1 MVRSEQWWR
10 SLPADLSSQGGRR
23 GSVVIHVSAVLNGQQ
38 LFQERGRLA
47 RSTLSHQPI
56 APQHPLSKKT
66 GDHHFP
72 RTLVRQMDDFF

>member
-1 MVRSEQWWR
+1 
-10 SLPADLSSQGGRR
+10 
-23 GSVVIHVSAVLNGQQ
+23 VIHVSAVLNGQQ